1 MAKSARSKVEST
13 KTSKTKSAKV
23 TKSVASASP
32 QTGRR
37 KKMHGT
43 TNQTLVERY
52 ALELQNVMGDRAFED
67 VFRRLKDDA
76 NIYQREAVAIASLL
90 LQAKVSESTARGTAL
105 GRILKLHNS
114 LLTFKLKQRAVGG
127 RSAA

>member
-1 MAKSARSKVEST
+1 MAKSAKSKVEST
-13 KTSKTKSAKV
+13 KAPKSKPAKAK
-23 TKSVASASP
+23 KSVASASP

-52 ALELQNVMGDRAFED
+52 ALELKSTMGEQAFED

-76 NIYQREAVAIASLL
+76 SIFQGEAAAIASVL
-90 LQAKVSESTARGTAL
+90 LQAKVSDSTARGTAL

>member
-1 MAKSARSKVEST
+1 MAKSAKSKVLPT
-13 KTSKTKSAKV
+13 KASKSKSAKAS
-23 TKSVASASP
+23 KSVASASP
-32 QTGRR
+32 QSGRR

-43 TNQTLVERY
+43 TNQALVERY
-52 ALELQNVMGDRAFED
+52 ARELKRAMGDSSFED
-67 VFRRLKDDA
+67 VFRRLKDDVDV
-76 NIYQREAVAIASLL
+76 QQGEAVAIASVLL
-90 LQAKVSESTARGTAL
+90 EAKVSGSTVRGTAL